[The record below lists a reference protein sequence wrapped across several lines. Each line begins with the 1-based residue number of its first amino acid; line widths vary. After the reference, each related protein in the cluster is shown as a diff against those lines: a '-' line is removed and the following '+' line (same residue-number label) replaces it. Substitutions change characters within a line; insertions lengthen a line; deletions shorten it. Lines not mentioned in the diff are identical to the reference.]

1 MNNDGLNKIRAM
13 LINIGKALPF
23 ILCAVIFVSYTET
36 LFALATNDFVLYN
49 GSLIQN
55 KRLSWFLGLFFEYNL
70 QLLFVVT
77 VLTFAIRICIH
88 IKLALG
94 YNYINLAEKSYF
106 DFELDIWQIYTI
118 VIANL
123 IVSGYFTYKGTT
135 IFLKSAK

>member
-55 KRLSWFLGLFFEYNL
+55 KRLSWFLGLFFEYN
-70 QLLFVVT
+70 
-77 VLTFAIRICIH
+77 
-88 IKLALG
+88 
-94 YNYINLAEKSYF
+94 
-106 DFELDIWQIYTI
+106 
-118 VIANL
+118 
-123 IVSGYFTYKGTT
+123 
-135 IFLKSAK
+135 

>member
-1 MNNDGLNKIRAM
+1 M

-23 ILCAVIFVSYTET
+23 ILCAVIFVSYSET

-49 GSLIQN
+49 SSLIPN

-77 VLTFAIRICIH
+77 ILTFAIRTCIH
-88 IKLALG
+88 NKLALG

-106 DFELDIWQIYTI
+106 DFELEPTTIYI
-118 VIANL
+118 ICLANIL
-123 IVSGYFTYKGTT
+123 VAGYLTYKG
-135 IFLKSAK
+135 IKIISRKQ

>member
-1 MNNDGLNKIRAM
+1 M

-36 LFALATNDFVLYN
+36 LFALATNDFILYN
-49 GSLIQN
+49 GSIIPN

-77 VLTFAIRICIH
+77 ILTFAIRTCIH
-88 IKLALG
+88 NKLALW

-106 DFELDIWQIYTI
+106 DFELDVWQIYI
-118 VIANL
+118 ISILNL
-123 IVSGYFTYKGTT
+123 IISAYFTYKGVK
-135 IFLKSAK
+135 ILLRKS